1 MTKTRKDLPT
11 ENKDVVIERNEWKR
25 KRAEERARV
34 LKELEKEELER
45 LMKEA
50 FFDDLNE

>member
-34 LKELEKEELER
+34 LKEQEQEELER
-45 LMKEA
+45 LFLAA
-50 FFDDLNE
+50 FLDDMNE